1 MKKTADLLINT
12 LENWVGVK
20 SHKFII
26 DNYNKQRPLPRNYRV
41 KYDDQWCATGLSS
54 AIILCEMED
63 IIGTECSCGQ
73 FIEIFKRKDI
83 WIEDGSITPK
93 RGDIILYN
101 WDDGTQPNDGWAE
114 HIGIVIKVYDNKIK
128 VLECNYRG
136 SVGYRTI
143 QVGWGYIRGYARP
156 KYEKN
161 LLSNEAVA
169 KEVIYGLWGNGVERR
184 IALTE
189 AGYDYQQV
197 QSIVNRMLRG

>member
-1 MKKTADLLINT
+1 MKTADLLIDC

-26 DNYNKQRPLPRNYRV
+26 DNYNKQVPLPRGYRV
-41 KYDDQWCATGLSS
+41 RYDDQWCATGLSA
-54 AIILCEMED
+54 AILACEMED
-63 IIGTECSCGQ
+63 LIGTECSCGQ
-73 FIEIFKRKDI
+73 FIEIFKRKNI

-101 WDDGTQPNDGWAE
+101 WDDRTQPNDGWAE
-114 HIGIVIKVYDNKIK
+114 HIGVVTKVYDGKMCVI
-128 VLECNYRG
+128 ECNYKG

-156 KYEKN
+156 NYDKN
-161 LLSNEAVA
+161 LRSDEEIA
-169 KEVIYGLWGNGVERR
+169 KEVIHGLWGNGMERR
-184 IALTE
+184 IALAK
-189 AGYDYQQV
+189 AGYDYQKV

>member
-1 MKKTADLLINT
+1 MKTADLLIDC

-26 DNYNKQRPLPRNYRV
+26 DNYNKQNPLPRGYRV
-41 KYDDQWCATGLSS
+41 KYDDQWCATGLSA
-54 AIILCEMED
+54 AILSCEMED
-63 IIGTECSCGQ
+63 MIGTECSCGQ
-73 FIEIFKRKDI
+73 FIEIFKSKNI

-101 WDDGTQPNDGWAE
+101 WDDCTQPNDGWAE
-114 HIGIVIKVYDNKIK
+114 HIGVVTKVYDNKIC
-128 VLECNYRG
+128 VIECNYRG

-156 KYEKN
+156 NYEKN
-161 LLSNEAVA
+161 LKSDEVIA
-169 KEVIYGLWGNGVERR
+169 KEVIYGLWGNGMERR
-184 IALTE
+184 IALAE
-189 AGYDYQQV
+189 AGYDYQKV

>member
-1 MKKTADLLINT
+1 MKTADLLIGC
-12 LENWVGVK
+12 LEDWVGIK
-20 SHKFII
+20 TNKTII
-26 DNYNKQRPLPRNYRV
+26 DNYNKQNPLPRGYKV
-41 KYDDQWCATGLSS
+41 KYNDQWCATGLSS

-63 IIGTECSCGQ
+63 MIGTECSCGQ
-73 FIEIFKRKDI
+73 FIEIFKKKGI

-114 HIGIVIKVYDNKIK
+114 HIGIVTRVSGGKIT

-156 KYEKN
+156 LYEK
-161 LLSNEAVA
+161 LLKSDEMIA
-169 KEVIYGLWGNGVERR
+169 KEVILGLWGNGMERKL
-184 IALTE
+184 ALAD
-189 AGYDYQQV
+189 AGYDYQKV
-197 QSIVNRMLRG
+197 QSIVNRMLRR